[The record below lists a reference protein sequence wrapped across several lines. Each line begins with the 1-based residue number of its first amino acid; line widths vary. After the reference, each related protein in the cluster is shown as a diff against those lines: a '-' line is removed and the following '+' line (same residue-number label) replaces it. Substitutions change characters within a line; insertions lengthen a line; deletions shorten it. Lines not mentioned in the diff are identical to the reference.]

1 MEKPTDILSN
11 FFEPAVASL
20 DTVDSSAL
28 GPEHATIYSQCARFA
43 EQQYHTVSKS
53 PDSLRWKLYVDRK
66 AQQIDNLKSQMSRTQ
81 RGSKEF
87 AILEHDQKT
96 AEKLLKQDTELV
108 GQHNQAINAFLD
120 QAIDMYSKCL
130 EATDE
135 FDDDGAIRLCSLWFA
150 NFENPTIQ
158 QKIGVALNR
167 TPSRKFVF
175 LAHQLSARMT
185 KSSGD
190 VVPQHQANL
199 QALIVRM
206 CKDHPFHSLY
216 QVYCLRADYVNA
228 QTNRR
233 RSTRHESSPKDR
245 AAAATSIFDQL
256 RTDDSVNRIVCDVE
270 RVSDACLE
278 WAKFPIKT
286 THGHRSQKVKPPF
299 SIPETIAI
307 RKLGPVR
314 VPVITADIPLDP
326 TLKYADCVWILRFE
340 TTFSTAG
347 GVNLPKITVC
357 VGSDGLKYKQ
367 LVGVHT
373 KSQRK
378 AQTYCK

>member
-1 MEKPTDILSN
+1 MSN
-11 FFEPAVASL
+11 FFEPAVTSL
-20 DTVDSSAL
+20 DVVDSSAP

-43 EQQYHTVSKS
+43 EEQYHTISKS

-66 AQQIDNLKSQMSRTQ
+66 AQQIDNLKSQITKTQ
-81 RGSKEF
+81 YGSKEY
-87 AILEHDQKT
+87 AILALDQKN

-108 GQHNQAINAFLD
+108 DQHNRAINAFLD

-158 QKIGVALNR
+158 QKVGVALGR

-175 LAHQLSARMT
+175 LAHQISARMT
-185 KSSGD
+185 KSPGAAI
-190 VVPQHQANL
+190 PEHQINL
-199 QALIVRM
+199 QTLIARM
-206 CKDHPFHSLY
+206 CKEHPFHSLY
-216 QVYCLRADYVNA
+216 QVYCLKADHAGV

-233 RSTRHESSPKDR
+233 RSTRQESSPKDR

-256 RTDDSVNRIVCDVE
+256 RGDDSISRIVCDVE

-278 WAKFPIKT
+278 WAKHPIK
-286 THGHRSQKVKPPF
+286 HIYGNRSQKLKPPF
-299 SIPETIAI
+299 PVPETVAI
-307 RKLGPVR
+307 RSLKAVK
-314 VPVITADIPLDP
+314 VPVITIDTPLDP

-340 TTFSTAG
+340 TTFATAG
-347 GVNLPKITVC
+347 GVNLPKITMC

-367 LVGVHT
+367 LVGRFIGT
-373 KSQRK
+373 
-378 AQTYCK
+378 QTEEACSS

>member
-1 MEKPTDILSN
+1 MSD

-20 DTVDSSAL
+20 DTANSSTL
-28 GPEHATIYSQCARFA
+28 SSEHATIYSQCARFA
-43 EQQYHTVSKS
+43 EQQYHNISKS

-66 AQQIDNLKSQMSRTQ
+66 AQQIDNLKSQITKTQ
-81 RGSKEF
+81 YGSKEH
-87 AILEHDQKT
+87 AILAQDQKT

-108 GQHNQAINAFLD
+108 DQHNRAINAFLD

-130 EATDE
+130 EATDG

-158 QKIGVALNR
+158 EKIAVALNR

-175 LAHQLSARMT
+175 LAHQLSARMI
-185 KSSGD
+185 KPSGATIPD
-190 VVPQHQANL
+190 HQVNL
-199 QALIVRM
+199 QTLIVRM
-206 CKDHPFHSLY
+206 CKEHPFHSLY
-216 QVYCLRADYVNA
+216 QVYCLKSDHAGI

-245 AAAATSIFDQL
+245 ASAAIGIFDQL
-256 RTDDSVNRIVCDVE
+256 RGDDSVSRIVCDVE

-278 WAKFPIKT
+278 WAKHPIK
-286 THGHRSQKVKPPF
+286 HIYGNRSQKLKPPF
-299 SIPETIAI
+299 PVPEAMAI
-307 RKLGPVR
+307 RNLRAVK
-314 VPVITADIPLDP
+314 VPVITVDTPLDP
-326 TLKYADCVWILRFE
+326 TLLYADCVWILRFE
-340 TTFSTAG
+340 ATFSTAG

-367 LVGVHT
+367 LVGRLT
-373 KSQRK
+373 G
-378 AQTYCK
+378 

>member
-1 MEKPTDILSN
+1 MSN

-20 DTVDSSAL
+20 DTLDYSSL
-28 GPEHATIYSQCARFA
+28 GSEHATIYSKCARFA
-43 EQQYHTVSKS
+43 EQQYHTISKS

-66 AQQIDNLKSQMSRTQ
+66 AQQIDNLKSQITKTQ
-81 RGSKEF
+81 YGSKEY
-87 AILEHDQKT
+87 AILAQDQKN

-108 GQHNQAINAFLD
+108 DQHNRAINAFLD

-150 NFENPTIQ
+150 NFENSAVQ

-185 KSSGD
+185 KPSEAA
-190 VVPQHQANL
+190 VPEHQVNL
-199 QALIVRM
+199 QTLIVRM
-206 CKDHPFHSLY
+206 CKEHPFHSLY
-216 QVYCLRADYVNA
+216 QVYCLKSDHAGV

-233 RSTRHESSPKDR
+233 RSTRHESSPRDR
-245 AAAATSIFDQL
+245 AAAAISIFDQL
-256 RTDDSVNRIVCDVE
+256 RSDDSVSRIVCDVE

-278 WAKFPIKT
+278 WAKHPIK
-286 THGHRSQKVKPPF
+286 HIYGNRSQKLKPPF
-299 SIPETIAI
+299 TVPETMAI
-307 RKLGPVR
+307 RNLNPSK
-314 VPVITADIPLDP
+314 VPVITVDIPLDP
-326 TLKYADCVWILRFE
+326 SLKYTDCVWILRFE
-340 TTFSTAG
+340 ATFSTAG

-357 VGSDGLKYKQ
+357 IGSDGLKYKQ
-367 LVGVHT
+367 LVSEHKG
-373 KSQRK
+373 
-378 AQTYCK
+378 